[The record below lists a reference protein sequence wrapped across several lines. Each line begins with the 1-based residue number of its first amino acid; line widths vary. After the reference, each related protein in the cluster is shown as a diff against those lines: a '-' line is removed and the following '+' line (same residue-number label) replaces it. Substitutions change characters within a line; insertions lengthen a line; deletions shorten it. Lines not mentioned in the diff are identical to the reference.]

1 MQADNLDGIGLL
13 PKDLLAGLL
22 RLHDRLFNLD
32 LFLEQILDLL
42 DIVYVV
48 LVDEKLASISLRPLF
63 LLIHLLD

>member
-13 PKDLLAGLL
+13 SKDLLARLL

-42 DIVYVV
+42 DIVDVV
-48 LVDEKLASISLRPLF
+48 LVDE
-63 LLIHLLD
+63 